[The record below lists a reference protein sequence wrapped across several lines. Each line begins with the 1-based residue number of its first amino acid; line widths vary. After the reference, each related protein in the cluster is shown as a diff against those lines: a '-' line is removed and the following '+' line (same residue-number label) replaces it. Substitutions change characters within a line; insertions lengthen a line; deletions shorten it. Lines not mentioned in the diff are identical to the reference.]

1 MPTRNR
7 LDLPEIE
14 LSYLEWKPETE
25 TAKVPRLLLLH
36 GLADSAVVWTS
47 LGNYLSN
54 RYHIVAPDLRG
65 HGESSKPEIDYTFA
79 SAIADL
85 EALMAHLNWQNAH
98 ILGHSWTGKLAPIWA
113 RQNPD
118 RFCSTILVDP
128 IFITK
133 MPAMLKFTLPI
144 VYRKL
149 DCLKCMGPFANLAA
163 AESAAKQSGEYADW
177 SEVQQMVFKNQI
189 EQKSDGTWG
198 SKFGIAARNRI
209 FEEVMRVA
217 GLTANIEIPTLFVQP
232 EKGVNRMDWQM
243 QPYQKYLKNL
253 IIKKVP
259 GNHWC
264 FLTQPETFNQTVA
277 EFLDSRSLSSLNCP
291 TK

>member
-1 MPTRNR
+1 MPNR
-7 LDLPEIE
+7 KTLHLPEIE
-14 LSYLEWKPETE
+14 LSYLEWQPETGKE
-25 TAKVPRLLLLH
+25 KVPRLLLLH
-36 GLADSAVVWTS
+36 GLADSACVWTS

-54 RYHIVAPDLRG
+54 RYHIVAPDMRG
-65 HGESSKPEIDYTFA
+65 HGESSKPKTGYTFE

-85 EALMAHLNWQNAH
+85 EALMAHLNWSDAH

-118 RFCSTILVDP
+118 RFCSMILVDP

-133 MPAMLKFTLPI
+133 LPAAMKLTLPI

-149 DCLKCMGPFANLAA
+149 DCLKCVGPFATLSQ
-163 AESAAKQSGEYADW
+163 AEAAAKQSGEYADW
-177 SEVQQMVFKNQI
+177 SDVQQMLFQHQI

-198 SKFGIAARNRI
+198 SKFAIPARNQI
-209 FEEVMRVA
+209 FAEVLKVA
-217 GLTANIEIPTLFVQP
+217 GLTENIDIQTLFVQP
-232 EKGVNRMDWQM
+232 EKGVNRMAWQM
-243 QPYQKYLKNL
+243 QPYNRYLKNL
-253 IIKKVP
+253 TVAKVP

-277 EFLDSRSLSSLNCP
+277 DFLEGRRQ
-291 TK
+291 

>member
-1 MPTRNR
+1 MLTRKN
-7 LDLPEIE
+7 LHLPEIE
-14 LSYLEWKPETE
+14 LSYLEWQPETGKE
-25 TAKVPRLLLLH
+25 KVARLLLLH
-36 GLADSAVVWTS
+36 GLADSACVWTS

-54 RYHIVAPDLRG
+54 RYHIVAPDMRG
-65 HGESSKPEIDYTFA
+65 HGESSKPKTGYTFK

-85 EALMAHLNWQNAH
+85 EALMAHLNWPDAH

-118 RFCSTILVDP
+118 RFCSMILVDP

-133 MPAMLKFTLPI
+133 LPAAMKLTLPI

-149 DCLKCMGPFANLAA
+149 DCLKCVGPFATLSQ
-163 AESAAKQSGEYADW
+163 AESTAKQSGEYADW
-177 SEVQQMVFKNQI
+177 SEVQQRVFQQQI

-198 SKFGIAARNRI
+198 SKFAIAARNQI
-209 FEEVMRVA
+209 FAEVIKVA
-217 GLTANIEIPTLFVQP
+217 GLTENIDIQTLFVQP

-243 QPYQKYLKNL
+243 QPYKRYLKNL
-253 IIKKVP
+253 TVVKVP
-259 GNHWC
+259 GNHWS

-277 EFLDSRSLSSLNCP
+277 DFLEGTRR
-291 TK
+291 